1 MKQPFILTLVS
12 SVACAATAAN
22 KAPENTTPTKSKTP
36 NVVFIYADDLGYGDL
51 ECYGAK
57 NVQTPNVNRL
67 AKSGILF
74 TNAHATAAT
83 STPSRYSMLTGEYAW
98 RKEGTDVAA
107 GNAGMIIEE
116 RMYSTVQGP
125 WYYFTADDGQIDL
138 VKHDYLGIG
147 TLESYLKLKAYFG
160 EQAMVPLY
168 VEVDDGLRLSRAL
181 ERERKQTEPK
191 YAEMCRRF
199 LADCED
205 FTEEKIAEAGIVRR
219 FSNNSTPE
227 DCFSEIQNF
236 VEQQKKL

>member
-1 MKQPFILTLVS
+1 MFRGEIKWENLLSDGKSASGKDHIYENLIQETALDLKPFVLY
-12 SVACAATAAN
+12 
-22 KAPENTTPTKSKTP
+22 TTRPIRSGEQDGREYFFVDEK
-36 NVVFIYADDLGYGDL
+36 
-51 ECYGAK
+51 
-57 NVQTPNVNRL
+57 RL
-67 AKSGILF
+67 SEL
-74 TNAHATAAT
+74 
-83 STPSRYSMLTGEYAW
+83 RE
-98 RKEGTDVAA
+98 A
-107 GNAGMIIEE
+107 GKIIEE

-138 VKHDYLGIG
+138 AKHDYLGIG

-227 DCFSEIQNF
+227 DCFPKFRILWNNRKSCDILNAVLVRNTKELQGVILCRVF
-236 VEQQKKL
+236 RRL

>member
-1 MKQPFILTLVS
+1 
-12 SVACAATAAN
+12 
-22 KAPENTTPTKSKTP
+22 
-36 NVVFIYADDLGYGDL
+36 
-51 ECYGAK
+51 
-57 NVQTPNVNRL
+57 
-67 AKSGILF
+67 
-74 TNAHATAAT
+74 
-83 STPSRYSMLTGEYAW
+83 
-98 RKEGTDVAA
+98 
-107 GNAGMIIEE
+107 
-116 RMYSTVQGP
+116 MYSTVQGP

-205 FTEEKIAEAGIVRR
+205 FTEEKIAELELSADFPIILRRKTVFSKFRILWNNRKSCDILNAVLVRNTKELQGVILCR
-219 FSNNSTPE
+219 VFRR
-227 DCFSEIQNF
+227 
-236 VEQQKKL
+236 L

>member
-1 MKQPFILTLVS
+1 MGKIYYLMGKSASGKDHIYEHLIQETALDLFDREGFENVS
-12 SVACAATAAN
+12 VEEIAQTAGCSVGN
-22 KAPENTTPTKSKTP
+22 IYHYFKSKDGREYFF
-36 NVVFIYADDLGYGDL
+36 VD
-51 ECYGAK
+51 EK
-57 NVQTPNVNRL
+57 RL
-67 AKSGILF
+67 SEL
-74 TNAHATAAT
+74 
-83 STPSRYSMLTGEYAW
+83 RE
-98 RKEGTDVAA
+98 A
-107 GNAGMIIEE
+107 GKIIEE

>member
-1 MKQPFILTLVS
+1 MGKIYYLMGKSASGKDHIYENLIQETALDLKPFVLY
-12 SVACAATAAN
+12 
-22 KAPENTTPTKSKTP
+22 TTRPIRSGEQDGREYFFVDEK
-36 NVVFIYADDLGYGDL
+36 
-51 ECYGAK
+51 
-57 NVQTPNVNRL
+57 RL
-67 AKSGILF
+67 SEL
-74 TNAHATAAT
+74 
-83 STPSRYSMLTGEYAW
+83 RE
-98 RKEGTDVAA
+98 A
-107 GNAGMIIEE
+107 GKIIEE

-138 VKHDYLGIG
+138 AKHDYLGIG

-205 FTEEKIAEAGIVRR
+205 FPIILRLKTVFPKFRILWNNRKSCDILNAVLVRNTKELQGVILCR
-219 FSNNSTPE
+219 VFRR
-227 DCFSEIQNF
+227 
-236 VEQQKKL
+236 L